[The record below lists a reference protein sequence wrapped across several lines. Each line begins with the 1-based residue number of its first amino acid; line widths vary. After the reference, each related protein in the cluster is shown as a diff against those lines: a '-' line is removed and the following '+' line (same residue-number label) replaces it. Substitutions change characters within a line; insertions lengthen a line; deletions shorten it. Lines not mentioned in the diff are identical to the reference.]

1 MSWIFKYVNSSIG
14 KKQLMA
20 VTGGCLLGF
29 LLVHFVGNCTLLI
42 PAKAARA
49 DAFNKVAETYASL
62 KFLLYVAEAGL
73 VVLFG
78 VHIVNALRTWR
89 ENRAARAAGYEVQT
103 RVGDKSLP
111 SFVMIYTGTFL
122 LAWLVLHIL
131 TFKFGKGVFADIIP
145 HDGQI
150 TLYDVVSFWF
160 SQSWYA
166 AIYVIA
172 MLCLGFHLWH
182 GVGSVFQ
189 TLGLRHPKYTPIIE
203 FCGKCYAAL
212 IGGGNALIVVTCF
225 LREACK

>member
-1 MSWIFKYVNSSIG
+1 MTATVWLSPDWER
-14 KKQLMA
+14 
-20 VTGGCLLGF
+20 GG
-29 LLVHFVGNCTLLI
+29 VGRFD
-42 PAKAARA
+42 P
-49 DAFNKVAETYASL
+49 
-62 KFLLYVAEAGL
+62 
-73 VVLFG
+73 
-78 VHIVNALRTWR
+78 
-89 ENRAARAAGYEVQT
+89 AGYIRE
-103 RVGDKSLP
+103 SLP

-189 TLGLRHPKYTPIIE
+189 ELAAKGSTDFASSFAKQEKAANKMLEKLLRD
-203 FCGKCYAAL
+203 F
-212 IGGGNALIVVTCF
+212 
-225 LREACK
+225 EAID

>member
-42 PAKAARA
+42 PDKAASKE
-49 DAFNKVAETYASL
+49 AFNKVADTYDSL

-212 IGGGNALIVVTCF
+212 IGGGNAIIVITCF